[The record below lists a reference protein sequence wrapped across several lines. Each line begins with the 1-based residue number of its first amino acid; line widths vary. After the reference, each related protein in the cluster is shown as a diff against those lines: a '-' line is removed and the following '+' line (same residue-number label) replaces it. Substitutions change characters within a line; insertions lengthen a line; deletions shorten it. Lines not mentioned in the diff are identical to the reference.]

1 MSFTEGIED
10 SAAGEIAM
18 DAEKVSLAGALIS
31 QASRGSD
38 VRFEKIAALREAIAA
53 GTYSVSSA
61 SLADKLMSVLLL

>member
-1 MSFTEGIED
+1 MSISEGIEE
-10 SAAGEIAM
+10 STAGEIAM

-38 VRFEKIAALREAIAA
+38 VRFEKVAALREAMAA